1 MEVSR
6 EVVSVVSV
14 RHASGVE
21 DSFLWPP
28 KFAFGGTS
36 LKSNFASSFY
46 SKQRERKREE
56 QRARNTIASN
66 FNYGGFCKQRSDP
79 CVCVYIAR
87 RQNLPKFL
95 CSNGREEE
103 KRRRQNFRVY
113 F

>member
-46 SKQRERKREE
+46 SKQRERKREKE
-56 QRARNTIASN
+56 RGTKS
-66 FNYGGFCKQRSDP
+66 
-79 CVCVYIAR
+79 
-87 RQNLPKFL
+87 
-95 CSNGREEE
+95 EEYD
-103 KRRRQNFRVY
+103 RVE